1 VAWCGCWVAG
11 MNDAPVISVV
21 IPAHNAEPFLH
32 RAVASLLASDLPR
45 NRWEIIIVDDATI
58 GGAPKIDGADSIL
71 EIHGTPRGPAAAR
84 NLGAEGARAPLVAF
98 VDADV
103 CVRADTLSRM
113 VEHFRRDPELAAVFG
128 SYDATP
134 AEPDFIS
141 QYRNLLHH
149 YVHQQKNGEV
159 DSFWA
164 GCGAVRRAAFLEV
177 GMFDA
182 ARYVT
187 PQIEDIELGYRMRDR
202 GYRIAL
208 DPKIQ
213 GTHLKKWTF
222 AGMVNANFR
231 HRGLPYGDLLLER
244 GQLLNSQ
251 GLSVGTADKSSTVLV
266 AMMAIT
272 VVVAA
277 VLRDSRWLL
286 GAVVS
291 FAAFVFVNRH
301 LLGWFAEKRG
311 FWFAVRAAV
320 MHLVYHATN
329 VAAIAYSVVRH
340 ALRPHDRPINEHL

>member
-1 VAWCGCWVAG
+1 
-11 MNDAPVISVV
+11 MSDSPVISVV
-21 IPAHNAEPFLH
+21 IPAHTAEPFLR
-32 RAVASLLASDLPR
+32 RAVASLRASDLPR
-45 NRWEIIIVDDATI
+45 NRWEIIIVDDASS
-58 GGAPKIDGADSIL
+58 GGAPKIEGADSIL

-84 NLGAEGARAPLVAF
+84 NLGAEAARAPLVAF

-103 CVRADTLSRM
+103 CVRSDTLSRM
-113 VEHFRRDPELAAVFG
+113 VEHFRRDPVLAGVFG

-182 ARYVT
+182 ARYTT

-202 GYRIAL
+202 GYRIVL
-208 DPKIQ
+208 DPQIQ
-213 GTHLKKWTF
+213 GTHLKQWTF
-222 AGMVNANFR
+222 GGMVNANFR
-231 HRGLPYGDLLLER
+231 HRGLPYGELLLER
-244 GQLLNSQ
+244 RQLLNTQ
-251 GLSVGTADKSSTVLV
+251 GLSVGSADKASTIIVALV
-266 AMMAIT
+266 AIAI
-272 VVVAA
+272 VSAA
-277 VLRDSRWLL
+277 VFRDSRWLL
-286 GAVVS
+286 ASVAG
-291 FAAFVFVNRH
+291 FAAFVLVNRR
-301 LLGWFAEKRG
+301 LLSWFAEKRG
-311 FWFAVRAAV
+311 FWFAVRGAV

-340 ALRPHDRPINEHL
+340 ALRPQRRPIS